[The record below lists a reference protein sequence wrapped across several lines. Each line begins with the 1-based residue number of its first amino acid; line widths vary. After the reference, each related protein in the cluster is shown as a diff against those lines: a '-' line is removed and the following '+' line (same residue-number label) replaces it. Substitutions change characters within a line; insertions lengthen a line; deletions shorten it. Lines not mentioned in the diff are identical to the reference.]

1 MSKKNQYQRWLIL
14 VAGLLVTLGLAFSA
28 CGPDNNGNESP
39 GPEPSNQ
46 DGSVEDT
53 SQVVDTA
60 PTCRGNNDGVITSKE
75 VTFALGVSVNVMR
88 NKPGTIVAVD
98 HVGKLNDKQILQ
110 WDFREVQADSFD
122 KVRTVDPTGKWF
134 LSTFPEANLLVPISF
149 TGVEGTIYQV
159 LRYSGDLLLLEG
171 VASDKETPEGQK
183 VLLPYDNPIPLLRFP
198 LRDGKE
204 WIVKAN
210 TKGNVGTL
218 PVSSADTYDIKVA
231 GRGSLILPN
240 IQFDNTLRI
249 FTTVRQRLIG
259 GQTRQL
265 YQVLF
270 FHECFGEVARV
281 ESKDNESNAEFNR
294 AALVRYISF

>member
-1 MSKKNQYQRWLIL
+1 MKNQPYRRTFLL
-14 VAGLLVTLGLAFSA
+14 FVGVLFVALTLAA
-28 CGPDNNGNESP
+28 CGNGNNGGEGS
-39 GPEPSNQ
+39 GPEPAQQ
-46 DGSVEDT
+46 DSGPDDNT
-53 SQVVDTA
+53 SQIDAA
-60 PTCRGNNDGVITSKE
+60 PTCKGNNDGVIESSE
-75 VTFALGVSVNVMR
+75 VTFALGVSVNVLR
-88 NKPGTIVAVD
+88 NKPGTVVAVD
-98 HVGKLNDKQILQ
+98 HVGKLNDKQVRV
-110 WDFREVQADSFD
+110 WDFRELQADTFD

-149 TGVEGTIYQV
+149 TGIEGTTYQV

-171 VASDKETPEGQK
+171 VASDKETPEAQK

-198 LRDGKE
+198 LRDGKN

-218 PVSSADTYDIKVA
+218 PVSSADTYDIKVE

-294 AALVRYISF
+294 APLVRFISF